1 MTFCIAKFTNV
12 DLTGVVPLNLVV
24 RFNVLLKLAV
34 DLRNDIQRVA
44 LRISRGQIK
53 SFSGPVELR
62 RPHSRVNPISE
73 KTWETRYR
81 ARVQRFVVSA

>member
-1 MTFCIAKFTNV
+1 MLKSIIAYQKTCS
-12 DLTGVVPLNLVV
+12 TQPA
-24 RFNVLLKLAV
+24 KLAV

-62 RPHSRVNPISE
+62 RPHSRVNPI
-73 KTWETRYR
+73 
-81 ARVQRFVVSA
+81 